1 MDVGARGAQTSCLG
15 VRCRCQES
23 GSDEGAD
30 DVSTP
35 LHIRAKP
42 TPDSLPA
49 PTVDTQNRPLRDL
62 RISVTDR
69 CNFRCVYCMPE
80 EIFGRDFRFMERD
93 ELLTFEEIT
102 RVARIAVAHGVEK
115 IRLTGGEP
123 LLRKGLEG
131 LVGMLAALRMPDG
144 REIDIALTTN
154 GSALAA
160 KAQSLKDAGL
170 KRVTVSL
177 DSLDDATFRAMNGV
191 NFPVAKVLRGIDVAH
206 DAGLGPIKV
215 NMVLKRGQND
225 QDIVAMARHFKSS
238 PYILRFIEF
247 MDVGTTN
254 GWKMGEVVP
263 SAEVI
268 RRIHAEM
275 PLEEVAPNYNG
286 ETSVRWR
293 YQDGGGEIGVIS
305 SVTQSFCHS
314 CTRVRVSTEG
324 KLFTC
329 LFATDGHDLR
339 ALIRGGSSD
348 EQLSNVMAQ
357 IWRDRSDRYSEL
369 RSAKTNELREGAKK
383 RIEMSYIGG

>member
-1 MDVGARGAQTSCLG
+1 
-15 VRCRCQES
+15 
-23 GSDEGAD
+23 
-30 DVSTP
+30 
-35 LHIRAKP
+35 
-42 TPDSLPA
+42 
-49 PTVDTQNRPLRDL
+49 
-62 RISVTDR
+62 
-69 CNFRCVYCMPE
+69 MP
-80 EIFGRDFRFMERD
+80 RD

-102 RVARIAVAHGVEK
+102 RVARIAVGHGVEK

-123 LLRKGLEG
+123 LLRKGLEE
-131 LVGMLAALRMPDG
+131 LVGMLAALRTPDG
-144 REIDIALTTN
+144 HEIDIALTTN

-191 NFPVAKVLRGIDVAH
+191 SFPVARVLHGIDVAH
-206 DAGLGPIKV
+206 EVGLGPIKI
-215 NMVLKRGQND
+215 NMVMKRGQND
-225 QDIVAMARHFKSS
+225 HDIVAMARRFKGS

-268 RRIHAEM
+268 SRIHAEL

-293 YQDGGGEIGVIS
+293 YRDGSGEIGVIS

-314 CTRVRVSTEG
+314 CTRARISTEVQAVHVPVCDGGARSASPHARRMHGCTALNRHGQHLARAHGPLLGAAHCHDQRVSRHREAEDRDV
-324 KLFTC
+324 L
-329 LFATDGHDLR
+329 H
-339 ALIRGGSSD
+339 
-348 EQLSNVMAQ
+348 
-357 IWRDRSDRYSEL
+357 WRL
-369 RSAKTNELREGAKK
+369 N
-383 RIEMSYIGG
+383 